1 MAKGKNALGKFRGK
15 IGGQVLRVDAGIG
28 QIISEYNPNPRNPNT
43 AAQVKQRSKMNL
55 AGKISSVVPYDAIAG
70 LGTNKRNARSAFVSG
85 ILKATTT
92 QQTGSANAG
101 HADVKFEKVV
111 FSKGSQIPI
120 VATASMDIQTS
131 VVTVAV
137 SNIGTLTNLI
147 GWRAI
152 LIVSFNEEVKACMVH
167 NQLLEPNTTFDLAY
181 LNPTD
186 NDVIS
191 AEAYIVPVID
201 NGAEARATYGLLM
214 DNENADQYTASYAR
228 TLATLNAFAASVF
241 VAKVTDL

>member
-1 MAKGKNALGKFRGK
+1 MAKGKLALGKFRGK

-28 QIISEYNPNPRNPNT
+28 QIISEYNPHPKNPNT
-43 AAQVKQRSKMNL
+43 VEQVKQRSKMNL
-55 AGKISSVVPYDAIAG
+55 AGRISSVVPYDAIAG
-70 LGTNKRNARSAFVSG
+70 LGTSKRNARSAFVSG
-85 ILKATTT
+85 ILKAATV

-101 HADVKFEKVV
+101 HADIAFEKVL

-120 VATASMDIQTS
+120 VATATMDVQTS

-152 LIVSFNEEVKACMVH
+152 LIVSFNDEVKSCEVH
-167 NQLLEPNTTFDLAY
+167 NMLLEPNTTFDLSY

-201 NGAEARATYGLLM
+201 NGGDARATYGLLM
-214 DNENADQYTASYAR
+214 DAERATAYSTSYAR
-228 TLATLNAFAASVF
+228 TLASLNAFAASVF